1 MLHWFMPRHTAAPQ
15 LAKLRSDKLPAS
27 AASAASA
34 ATAATKRA
42 VRKTAAKKKKT
53 ARLRSPL
60 EVIPGVG
67 PAAAGDFHRLGIF
80 DVPDLK
86 GRDPQALFDKL
97 IEIDGHPH
105 DRCVL
110 YVIRAAV
117 YYASTTRH
125 DPEKLKW
132 WNWKDTPPP
141 RKAR

>member
-1 MLHWFMPRHTAAPQ
+1 MLHWFMPRHTPAPQ
-15 LAKLRSDKLPAS
+15 PAKVRSDKVPAS

-34 ATAATKRA
+34 APKRA
-42 VRKTAAKKKKT
+42 ARKTTAKKKT

-86 GRDPQALFDKL
+86 GRDPQELFDTL